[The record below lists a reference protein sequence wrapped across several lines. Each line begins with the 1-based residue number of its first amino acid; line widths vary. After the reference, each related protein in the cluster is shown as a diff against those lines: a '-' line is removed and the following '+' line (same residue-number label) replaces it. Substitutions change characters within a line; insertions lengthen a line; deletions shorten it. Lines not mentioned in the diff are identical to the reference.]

1 MNCKKTLLRTEL
13 NVFLTRESFLFRTKQ
28 IKSLKRTNFT
38 VSCPAHHPVSQRIKT
53 LGASNTYAVSY
64 LSTEAWTRVLGL
76 HFVFARQGLHLP
88 DGVHAHVLGQ
98 HGEQRRHVHDDGLLI
113 WQLHRHICES
123 SRGGRGGV
131 S

>member
-1 MNCKKTLLRTEL
+1 MNCKKTLLCTEV
-13 NVFLTRESFLFRTKQ
+13 NVFLTPGILPVSNKANQ
-28 IKSLKRTNFT
+28 VQKRANFT
-38 VSCPAHHPVSQRIKT
+38 VSCPVHHPVSQRIKT
-53 LGASNTYAVSY
+53 RSASNTYAVFY

-76 HFVFARQGLHLP
+76 HFVFAWQGLHLP

-123 SRGGRGGV
+123 SRGGE
-131 S
+131 